1 MKTRFHVLEAVI
13 NYHQRAWKYS
23 TNLLEPA
30 GRHFMGPIV
39 NLRTER
45 KRAQRRQA
53 EQEAAANRLAH
64 GISKKDQNLIK
75 AQRDKDTSG
84 FDQHRIER
92 GEGQ

>member
-1 MKTRFHVLEAVI
+1 LNPKAAI
-13 NYHQRAWKYS
+13 S
-23 TNLLEPA
+23 
-30 GRHFMGPIV
+30 MGPVV

-45 KRAQRRQA
+45 KRAQRRKA

-75 AQRDKDTSG
+75 AQSDKDERS